1 MGKKVSSL
9 HNFTRPRKMPTMNR
23 HVQYVLC
30 TPAQTAANKDL
41 RETSEKVVCWQG
53 GQLSWTDWTH
63 PVIVGTRDLKYLQ
76 FESDP
81 VDSM

>member
-41 RETSEKVVCWQG
+41 RETSEKVVCCWQG
-53 GQLSWTDWTH
+53 GQLSWTDWTLA
-63 PVIVGTRDLKYLQ
+63 TQ
-76 FESDP
+76 
-81 VDSM
+81 

>member
-53 GQLSWTDWTH
+53 DQLSWTDWTVWT
-63 PVIVGTRDLKYLQ
+63 PGDRW
-76 FESDP
+76 DP
-81 VDSM
+81 GS

>member
-41 RETSEKVVCWQG
+41 RETSDSG
-53 GQLSWTDWTH
+53 LT
-63 PVIVGTRDLKYLQ
+63 IVGTRDLKYLQ